1 MTLYT
6 VYAGT
11 LTGPAARTTDDPALA
26 MSWARS
32 TGPNAYV
39 TSDQGNERALVWSP
53 ESDRRCVGGL
63 HEAIIS
69 AAMTQA
75 TS

>member
-11 LTGPAARTTDDPALA
+11 LSGPAERSTEDPALA
-26 MSWARS
+26 MSWGRDN
-32 TGPNAYV
+32 GPDAFV
-39 TSDQGNERALVWSP
+39 TAPCQYGTHTVWTP
-53 ESDRRCVGGL
+53 ASDRRCVGGL